1 MSEINTWWGEFSFDL
16 DEVKCWRVGERCIAI
31 KRSEQEWTVWNQTTP
46 TEINKPI
53 KVSKPKVKET
63 FADAHCERFTL
74 AQTTEK
80 LLIEPSLADR
90 AMVVRPSKPITVL
103 PGEKVTLFVSTPIW
117 MTIMRDG
124 DDTPMADIPFWRPSD
139 SWFGSSTM
147 KGDMCYSKY
156 TDARLDVDL
165 IEKRARRAI
174 TCVTLTNSQHEYLQ
188 IHRLNLPVPSLRVYV
203 NDNGEFWTDQV
214 NILQT
219 QEHSKSV
226 SDVSQSP
233 PELAQTMQ
241 LVSESREQSKKS
253 SFMSSIKSLIG

>member
-1 MSEINTWWGEFSFDL
+1 MSEINTWWGEFSFSL
-16 DEVKCWRVGERCIAI
+16 NEVKCWRIGERCIAI
-31 KRSEQEWTVWNQTTP
+31 KRSEHEWTVWDQTTP

-63 FADAHCERFTL
+63 FADVKFERFTL

-80 LLIEPSLADR
+80 LVIEPSLADR
-90 AMVVRPSKPITVL
+90 AMVVRPSKSITVM

-124 DDTPMADIPFWRPSD
+124 HDTPMADIPFWRPSD
-139 SWFGSSTM
+139 SWFGPSTM

-156 TDARLDVDL
+156 TDARMDINL
-165 IEKRARRAI
+165 IEKRAHRAI
-174 TCVTLTNSQHEYLQ
+174 TCVTLINDQKEYLH

-241 LVSESREQSKKS
+241 LVSESREQSKKP